1 MNKPAQGG
9 AGARLARQARL
20 QLEDYPADAVWSAD
34 DRSLLV
40 AGGQGQL
47 LLVDFSAATPAVQQL
62 GSHAGGVL
70 AVTWQMAG
78 KMFAS
83 SGQDGKVLLW
93 DSKTRSA
100 QCLHEEAE
108 WSEQLAFAAHGR
120 LLAVSTGRAL
130 RVFDSAGTLRA
141 QLPPHTGVIA
151 ALAWRPRSHELAA
164 LGNGGAHLHRLEP
177 RPQPQSRVY
186 AWTGACLSASWSP
199 DGRVLAS
206 GMQDGAVHF
215 WNITADT
222 QSQMKGYGT
231 KVALT
236 SWSANSRYLATA
248 ADQQVA
254 IWDFSGRGPEGTEP
268 LQLSAHTA
276 RLTQLAFQP
285 QGTLLASGA
294 RDRRLMLWR
303 PSQGSEPRDADLL
316 GDEVTLLRW
325 SNDGQKLAAADR
337 SGGLSVYALSASN

>member
-1 MNKPAQGG
+1 VNRPSQGA
-9 AGARLARQARL
+9 AGARLSRQVRL
-20 QLEDYPADAVWSAD
+20 QLDDYPADAAWSAD
-34 DRSLLV
+34 GRSLLV

-47 LLVDFSAATPAVQQL
+47 LLVDFSATTPAVQPL

-70 AVTWQMAG
+70 AVAWQAAG
-78 KMFAS
+78 KLCAS

-93 DSKTRSA
+93 DSRTRSS
-100 QCLHEEAE
+100 QCIHEAAE

-120 LLAVSTGRAL
+120 LLAVGTGRQL
-130 RVFDSAGTLRA
+130 RVFDSTGALRA
-141 QLPPHTGVIA
+141 QLPAHSGVIA

-164 LGNGGAHLHRLEP
+164 LGNGGAHLHRFEP
-177 RPQPQSRVY
+177 QLQSRVY
-186 AWTGACLSASWSP
+186 AWTGACLTASWSA

-215 WNITADT
+215 WNIAADT

-248 ADQQVA
+248 ADQQIV

-268 LQLSAHTA
+268 LQLSGHTA
-276 RLTQLAFQP
+276 RLTQLVFQP
-285 QGTLLASGA
+285 QGTLLATAA

-303 PSQGSEPRDADLL
+303 PAQGAEPRDADLL

-325 SNDGQKLAAADR
+325 SNDGRQLAAADR
-337 SGGLSVYALSASN
+337 SGGLCVYALNASS

>member
-1 MNKPAQGG
+1 MNRPAQGA

-20 QLEDYPADAVWSAD
+20 QLDDYPADAAWSAD
-34 DRSLLV
+34 GRALLI

-47 LLVDFSAATPAVQQL
+47 LLVDLSADAPVVQPL
-62 GSHAGGVL
+62 GSHVGGVL
-70 AVTWQMAG
+70 AVAGQVAG
-78 KMFAS
+78 KLFAS
-83 SGQDGKVLLW
+83 AGQDGKVLLW
-93 DSKTRSA
+93 DSKSRSS
-100 QCLHEEAE
+100 QCLLEDQQ

-120 LLAVSTGRAL
+120 LLAVATGKAL
-130 RVFDSAGTLRA
+130 RVFDSSGALRA

-151 ALAWRPRSHELAA
+151 ALAWRPRNHELAA
-164 LGNGGAHLHRLEP
+164 LGNGGAHLHKLEP
-177 RPQPQSRVY
+177 QVQSRVY
-186 AWTGACLSASWSP
+186 QWTGACLSASWSP

-248 ADQQVA
+248 ADQQVV

-268 LQLSAHTA
+268 LQLSGHTA

-285 QGTLLASGA
+285 QGNLLASGA

-303 PSQGSEPRDADLL
+303 PSQGAEPRDADLL

-325 SNDGQKLAAADR
+325 SNDGQKLAVADR
-337 SGGLSVYALSASN
+337 SGGLCVYALSAAS

>member
-1 MNKPAQGG
+1 MNRPAPG
-9 AGARLARQARL
+9 AVGARLARQARL
-20 QLEDYPADAVWSAD
+20 QLDDYPADAAWSAD
-34 DRSLLV
+34 GRSLLI

-47 LLVDFSAATPAVQQL
+47 LLIDLSAGAPLVQQL
-62 GSHAGGVL
+62 GSHPGGVL
-70 AVTWQMAG
+70 AVAWQAAG

-93 DSKTRSA
+93 DSKTRGS

-130 RVFDSAGTLRA
+130 RVFDSSGALRA
-141 QLPPHTGVIA
+141 QLPPHSGVIA
-151 ALAWRPRSHELAA
+151 ALAWRPRTHELAA
-164 LGNGGAHLHRLEP
+164 LGNGGAHLHRLE
-177 RPQPQSRVY
+177 PQPQSRVY
-186 AWTGACLSASWSP
+186 AWTGACLSASWSS

-236 SWSANSRYLATA
+236 SWSASSRYLATA
-248 ADQQVA
+248 ADQQVV
-254 IWDFSGRGPEGTEP
+254 IWDFFGRGPEGTEP

-303 PSQGSEPRDADLL
+303 PSQGAEPRDADLL

-325 SNDGQKLAAADR
+325 SNDGQQLAAADR
-337 SGGLSVYALSASN
+337 SGGLCIYTLSASS